1 MSKQLFDGQEQFD
14 GYPVTLYDGRFSGT
28 FELPENVGADLEYDE
43 VITFLVTAN
52 VGKAVLDATRL
63 GDLKRTNT
71 LKVTSAVPVAPG
83 KLNSV
88 FDVIN
93 YGESAD
99 VGVVPSGGLLEDDEP
114 GLLAAVEEEED
125 VVVLGVTPGP
135 ETFEVESLGSDEVE
149 VFSPGQPADP
159 TYWPG
164 EQTGP
169 KSVSVDFTDGPKT
182 DPVLAGFLS
191 EVG

>member
-1 MSKQLFDGQEQFD
+1 MSKQLFDGQERFD

-43 VITFLVTAN
+43 VITFLVTAT

-71 LKVTSAVPVAPG
+71 LKVTAAVPVAPG

-88 FDVIN
+88 SDVIN
-93 YGESAD
+93 YGVSSD
-99 VGVVPSGGLLEDDEP
+99 MGVVTEDLESEY
-114 GLLAAVEEEED
+114 LAAAEEEED
-125 VVVLGVTPGP
+125 
-135 ETFEVESLGSDEVE
+135 VE
-149 VFSPGQPADP
+149 VFSPGEPADP

-164 EQTGP
+164 QDDGP
-169 KSVSVDFTDGPKT
+169 KSAPVNFTDGSKA

>member
-28 FELPENVGADLEYDE
+28 FELPESVGADLEYDE

-93 YGESAD
+93 YGESSD
-99 VGVVPSGGLLEDDEP
+99 MGVVPSGGLEDDD
-114 GLLAAVEEEED
+114 LLEAVEEEED
-125 VVVLGVTPGP
+125 LT
-135 ETFEVESLGSDEVE
+135 
-149 VFSPGQPADP
+149 VFAPGQPADP

-164 EQTGP
+164 EDTGP
-169 KSVSVDFTDGPKT
+169 KSAPVDFTDGPKT

>member
-99 VGVVPSGGLLEDDEP
+99 VGVVQLQADE
-114 GLLAAVEEEED
+114 EEFEEED

>member
-43 VITFLVTAN
+43 VITFLVTAT

-71 LKVTSAVPVAPG
+71 LKVSSAVPVAPG

-93 YGESAD
+93 YGVSSD
-99 VGVVPSGGLLEDDEP
+99 MGVVTEDLESDY
-114 GLLAAVEEEED
+114 LLAAVEEEED
-125 VVVLGVTPGP
+125 V
-135 ETFEVESLGSDEVE
+135 E
-149 VFSPGQPADP
+149 VFSPGEPADP

-164 EQTGP
+164 QDDGP
-169 KSVSVDFTDGPKT
+169 KSAPVDFTDGPKT

>member
-43 VITFLVTAN
+43 VITFLVTAT

-93 YGESAD
+93 YGVSSD
-99 VGVVPSGGLLEDDEP
+99 MGVVTEDLESES
-114 GLLAAVEEEED
+114 LLAAVEEEED
-125 VVVLGVTPGP
+125 I
-135 ETFEVESLGSDEVE
+135 EE
-149 VFSPGQPADP
+149 VFSPGEPADP

-164 EQTGP
+164 EDGGP
-169 KSVSVDFTDGPKT
+169 KSTSVDFTDGPKA
-182 DPVLAGFLS
+182 DAVLAGFLQ

>member
-99 VGVVPSGGLLEDDEP
+99 VGVVQLQAG
-114 GLLAAVEEEED
+114 EEEED

-169 KSVSVDFTDGPKT
+169 KSVSVDFTDGPKA

>member
-43 VITFLVTAN
+43 VITFLVTAT

-71 LKVTSAVPVAPG
+71 LKVSSAVPVAPG

-93 YGESAD
+93 YGVSSD
-99 VGVVPSGGLLEDDEP
+99 MGVVTEDLESDY
-114 GLLAAVEEEED
+114 LLAAGEEEED
-125 VVVLGVTPGP
+125 V
-135 ETFEVESLGSDEVE
+135 
-149 VFSPGQPADP
+149 FSPGEPADP

-164 EQTGP
+164 QDDGP
-169 KSVSVDFTDGPKT
+169 KSAPVDFTDGPKT

>member
-93 YGESAD
+93 YGESSD
-99 VGVVPSGGLLEDDEP
+99 MGVVTEDLESDY
-114 GLLAAVEEEED
+114 LLAAVEEEED

-169 KSVSVDFTDGPKT
+169 KSVSVDFTDGPKA